1 SVSLIEVPAMAIS
14 STDCRERVAKGE
26 PVCTSSRTGSFST
39 SRNGTSTRKARR
51 WCEPVTSVMLV
62 GATEEESVAATSQAR
77 ELAIV
82 AAHAAADKKASDVIV
97 LDVSDQ
103 LVITDCFVIAS
114 APNERQV
121 GAIVDNVEE
130 KMRDA
135 GTKPVRRE
143 GAREGRWVLLDF
155 VDIVVHVQ
163 HAEERAFYALERLW
177 KDCPRID
184 FDPMAEGGVT

>member
-1 SVSLIEVPAMAIS
+1 MA
-14 STDCRERVAKGE
+14 
-26 PVCTSSRTGSFST
+26 
-39 SRNGTSTRKARR
+39 
-51 WCEPVTSVMLV
+51 
-62 GATEEESVAATSQAR
+62 ATHDAQELALVAAN
-77 ELAIV
+77 
-82 AAHAAADKKASDVIV
+82 AAADKKASDVIV

-130 KMRDA
+130 KMREA

-143 GAREGRWVLLDF
+143 GERDGRWVLLDF
-155 VDIVVHVQ
+155 VDVVVHVQ
-163 HAEERAFYALERLW
+163 HAEERSFYQLERLW

-184 FDPMAEGGVT
+184 FDPVEVPASASAEEG

>member
-1 SVSLIEVPAMAIS
+1 MA
-14 STDCRERVAKGE
+14 
-26 PVCTSSRTGSFST
+26 
-39 SRNGTSTRKARR
+39 
-51 WCEPVTSVMLV
+51 
-62 GATEEESVAATSQAR
+62 ATHDAQELALVAAN
-77 ELAIV
+77 
-82 AAHAAADKKASDVIV
+82 AAADKKASDVIV

-130 KMRDA
+130 KMREA

-155 VDIVVHVQ
+155 VDVVVHVQ
-163 HAEERAFYALERLW
+163 HADERAFYGLERLW
-177 KDCPRID
+177 KDCPRIRFPEAETPEGRPVD
-184 FDPMAEGGVT
+184 VEGGTG

>member
-1 SVSLIEVPAMAIS
+1 M
-14 STDCRERVAKGE
+14 
-26 PVCTSSRTGSFST
+26 
-39 SRNGTSTRKARR
+39 
-51 WCEPVTSVMLV
+51 
-62 GATEEESVAATSQAR
+62 AATHDAR
-77 ELAIV
+77 ELALV
-82 AAHAAADKKASDVIV
+82 AANAAADKKASDVIV

-155 VDIVVHVQ
+155 VDVVVHVQ
-163 HAEERAFYALERLW
+163 HADERAFYGLERLW

-184 FDPMAEGGVT
+184 FDPHAGVGEPNGGTT

>member
-1 SVSLIEVPAMAIS
+1 MAA
-14 STDCRERVAKGE
+14 THD
-26 PVCTSSRTGSFST
+26 
-39 SRNGTSTRKARR
+39 ARR
-51 WCEPVTSVMLV
+51 L
-62 GATEEESVAATSQAR
+62 ALVAAN
-77 ELAIV
+77 
-82 AAHAAADKKASDVIV
+82 AAADKKASDVIV

-121 GAIVDNVEE
+121 GAIVDSVEE

-177 KDCPRID
+177 KDCPRIE
-184 FDPMAEGGVT
+184 FDPMVGVEGGEP